1 MKNQRIMALMLA
13 IAMALTIG
21 IAGAAQAE
29 DKPVL
34 KVLGGFVANM
44 DPNDDPTQAAIE
56 ERTGYKCEYSMLPQ
70 DNPEQKLN
78 MEIAS
83 GTPYDILMI
92 SPDMFRMLAKQN
104 ALQPL
109 DDMLAS
115 DGANLLSSI
124 GEETWE
130 LGRFEGKTY
139 GIPMM
144 NERPN
149 IENTILMRQDVLE
162 ELGLD
167 VPTTPEAFRDVLRAV
182 KEKKP
187 DMIPYS
193 AHTNIYSET
202 LISGFGFYFN
212 WNEREG
218 KLAHRV
224 ELPEYQAYLAYMR
237 GLYEEGLIDPDLAIN
252 KSVNLNEKFA
262 SGKVFA
268 IPSNWNDASI
278 QVPALYASV
287 PEAKVTYVQ
296 PLTDKNGKAKIRA
309 NRYLNKVTAIPKS
322 AEHPLDAVKFMN
334 AKLDP
339 ETFVY
344 ITLGTEGETFT
355 VSDGN
360 RYEPIMPIYAEL
372 RTNAWGYLNGI
383 DEVKYADMWLARTRR
398 NEELGKAFDAINAE
412 YDRYA
417 AFDPTAKMP
426 TLDSVAKY
434 QQSLKKAMDD
444 YEIKAVVGVEKL
456 EDYGKFLDQWKKDG
470 GQEMIDAV
478 NEWYAGSQAE

>member
-1 MKNQRIMALMLA
+1 MRKPKILALALAMLLTL
-13 IAMALTIG
+13 ALTG
-21 IAGAAQAE
+21 TAFSE
-29 DKPVL
+29 DRPVL

-56 ERTGYKCEYSMLPQ
+56 ERTGYRCEYAMLPQ

-104 ALQPL
+104 ALLPL
-109 DDMLAS
+109 DDLLAT
-115 DGANLLSSI
+115 DGANLLTSI

-149 IENTILMRQDVLE
+149 IENTILMRQDVLD
-162 ELGLD
+162 ELGLA
-167 VPTTPEAFRDVLRAV
+167 VPTTPEEFRDVLRAV

-212 WNEREG
+212 WNERDG
-218 KLAHRV
+218 KIVNRV
-224 ELPEYQAYLAYMR
+224 DLPEYREYLSYMR

-252 KSVNLNEKFA
+252 KSVNMNEKFA
-262 SGKVFA
+262 SGKVFS

-278 QVPALYASV
+278 QVPALYANV
-287 PEAKVTYVQ
+287 PEAKVTYVL
-296 PLTDKNGKAKIRA
+296 PLKDENGEAKIRA

-355 VSDGN
+355 VTDGN
-360 RYEPIMPIYAEL
+360 QYEPIMPIFSEL
-372 RTNAWGYLNGI
+372 RNNAWWYLNGI

-398 NEELGKAFDAINAE
+398 NAELGKAFDAINAE

-417 AFDPTAKMP
+417 AIDPTAKMP
-426 TLDSVAKY
+426 TLDPVAKY
-434 QQSLKKAMDD
+434 QQALKKALDD
-444 YEIKAVVGVEKL
+444 YEIKAVVGVESL
-456 EDYGKFLDQWKKDG
+456 DNYDSFLGQWKKDG
-470 GQEMIDAV
+470 GQDMIDAV
-478 NEWYAGSQAE
+478 GEWYAEDKAE